1 MHIPRWVRPDAA
13 RSLAL
18 ECCLRDNDPTHLLHT
33 GVIMP
38 DHMHLIF
45 TPVDSENHK
54 MYSWAEIMGGIKW
67 RRRSLSVA
75 NWVVRGRV
83 WQRESFDRVLRSS
96 EDLDA
101 KLAYIPDHP
110 VRDGLVYKREGY
122 LWTWRRPQHP
132 YAVAEPPRCAR
143 RDSRGG
149 CLYVSLTRDLPVSA
163 AAPLRPSTTHQTAS
177 G

>member
-1 MHIPRWVRPDAA
+1 MHIPRWVRPDAP

-38 DHMHLIF
+38 DHVHLIF

-54 MYSWAEIMGGIKW
+54 MYSWAEIMGGIKRW

-83 WQRESFDRVLRSS
+83 WQKESFDRVLRSS
-96 EDLDA
+96 EDPDA
-101 KLAYIPDHP
+101 KLAYIPEIPFGVVWFPNARARCGHGG
-110 VRDGLVYKREGY
+110 VRSIPMPWPSRLAALGGTAEA
-122 LWTWRRPQHP
+122 
-132 YAVAEPPRCAR
+132 AV
-143 RDSRGG
+143 
-149 CLYVSLTRDLPVSA
+149 
-163 AAPLRPSTTHQTAS
+163 ST
-177 G
+177 